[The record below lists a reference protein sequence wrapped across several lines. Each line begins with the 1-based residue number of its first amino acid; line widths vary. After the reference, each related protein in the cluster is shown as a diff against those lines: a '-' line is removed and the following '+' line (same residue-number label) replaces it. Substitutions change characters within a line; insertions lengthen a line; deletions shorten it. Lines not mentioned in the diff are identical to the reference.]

1 MFAYAFIP
9 GRYILQ
15 REVWSTVRQ
24 PAAKAL
30 LDIVLISKN
39 GTMILAIFI
48 GIVLTV
54 WRTVLSPAA
63 LICR

>member
-15 REVWSTVRQ
+15 REVWSAVRQ

-30 LDIVLISKN
+30 LEIVLISKN

-48 GIVLTV
+48 ELSSRCGGLFFRP
-54 WRTVLSPAA
+54 WR
-63 LICR
+63 